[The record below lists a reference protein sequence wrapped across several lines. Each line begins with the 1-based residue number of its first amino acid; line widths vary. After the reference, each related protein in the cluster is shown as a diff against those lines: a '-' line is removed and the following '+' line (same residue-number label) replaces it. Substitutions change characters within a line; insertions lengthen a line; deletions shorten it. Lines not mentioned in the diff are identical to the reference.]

1 MTKPPL
7 HYRIAQRLGL
17 VGHIGY
23 SGLVNGPLGQNTPSP
38 LYTFMLWL
46 LKRGERRKLRQAD
59 DSYKN
64 KLDAAINKVANEISS
79 HSALPLP
86 TNGTWVD
93 SNIVLE
99 PGDSI
104 TAFAVGRLFFS
115 KSMEISLGT
124 QTCIWY
130 RIGTGNINRFSN
142 NFELISS
149 DHSGPLYFCV
159 AEPGAFKS
167 QAGDPNENRL
177 PYKKTGDIE
186 LRLIRWK
193 QAPKLSIKA
202 AAEIEPSVFG
212 DVYQSLSTCQELH
225 HWRHLWRT
233 GKSDIFSVD
242 ESDGSI
248 SCRTHGDIGIIQY
261 PVDLPLDKDL
271 SLSWS
276 WLVTELPSDISET
289 IRHTHDYLSIAV
301 EFDDGLD
308 LTYMWSST
316 LEKDTVFQCPLPWW
330 DQRETHWVLRNP
342 QDGTGRWFDEQRNLL
357 EDYTQ
362 AIGPSVPARVV
373 SVWLIAGSRWQNIRG
388 SCQYRAIKLANAE
401 ETVVV
406 HP

>member
-1 MTKPPL
+1 MSKPSL
-7 HYRIAQRLGL
+7 HYRIGQRLGL

-23 SGLVNGPLGQNTPSP
+23 SGIINRPLGQNTPSP
-38 LYTFMLWL
+38 LYTFILWL
-46 LKRGERRKLRQAD
+46 LKRGDRRKQRLAD
-59 DSYKN
+59 DLYKN
-64 KLDAAINKVANEISS
+64 TLDAAIHKISS
-79 HSALPLP
+79 QIASQATLPLP
-86 TNGTWVD
+86 ADGTWVD
-93 SNIVLE
+93 SQIVLE

-104 TAFAVGRLFFS
+104 TVFAAGRLLFS
-115 KSMEISLGT
+115 KAMEISLGT

-130 RIGTGNINRFSN
+130 RIGAGNINRFSN
-142 NFELISS
+142 NFELITS
-149 DHSGPLYFCV
+149 DQSGPLYFCV

-167 QAGDPNENRL
+167 PVGDPNENRL
-177 PYKKTGDIE
+177 PYKKAGDIE
-186 LRLIRWK
+186 LRLIRWA
-193 QAPKLSIKA
+193 QEPKLSIKA
-202 AAEIEPSVFG
+202 AAELEPSIFG
-212 DVYQSLSTCQELH
+212 ELYKSLNTCKELH

-242 ESDGSI
+242 EKDGSI

-261 PVDLPLDKDL
+261 PVDIPLDKNL

-276 WLVTELPSDISET
+276 WLVKELPSTISEQ

-330 DQRETHWVLRNP
+330 DQRETHWVLRNA
-342 QDGTGRWFDEQRNLL
+342 QDGTERWFDEQRYLL
-357 EDYTQ
+357 EDYQQ
-362 AIGPSVPARVV
+362 AIGQSVPTRVV
-373 SVWLIAGSRWQNIRG
+373 SVWLIAGSRWQHLRG

-401 ETVVV
+401 QTITV